1 MAAVQPKKPVG
12 GAYGQFLNANRAKFT
27 EACKGQAASAVSK
40 MAGDKWKEASDAE
53 KAKWQKKYDEVK
65 AQYDKDLK
73 AFEDAGG
80 VKAPIERKRKGE
92 DGKRKKKDPNA
103 PKKPAGGAYGQFLNA
118 NRAQFTKECAGL
130 PITAISK
137 KAGEKWKTLS
147 DAEKKPYE
155 EMYKK
160 AAEEYKKAMEEYKK
174 NGGADDDEED
184 DKEDE
189 DEPDQPPRK
198 KRAGGA

>member
-1 MAAVQPKKPVG
+1 MAAVEPKKPVG
-12 GAYGQFLNANRAKFT
+12 GAFGQFLSENRPKFM
-27 EACKGQAASAVSK
+27 EACKGQAGSAVSK
-40 MAGDKWKEASDAE
+40 MAGEKWKEVSAAE
-53 KAKWQKKYDEVK
+53 KAKWQNKYDEVK

-80 VKAPIERKRKGE
+80 VKAPRKRKGE

-103 PKKPAGGAYGQFLNA
+103 PKKPAGGAFGQFLNA

-155 EMYKK
+155 ETYKK

-184 DKEDE
+184 DEEAEDE
-189 DEPDQPPRK
+189 AEQPSRK